1 MENTQGE
8 VKEDIQTQEP
18 EGLDVLG
25 NILNE
30 SGQFKEEEV
39 TQEVA
44 GENVTE
50 PEQQEIQESEEEI
63 EDRIGVVETQET
75 KHEPE
80 KTPEPEQ
87 KIEKVVEKKKTSV
100 PFKSDIQK
108 VIYNY
113 LSENDG
119 DILEVASL
127 LKEGYKTLSPESLIE
142 YEIKNNPL
150 YANASQ
156 KYISTMVQKKING
169 LKSDFDLDDPEDAGL
184 YQESLKLEA
193 ARITQALD
201 QKRVDILS
209 KYSGDVE
216 IEYEQESEVPVES
229 EEELKS
235 KRDGLIESA
244 LSEFQKV
251 ITEPFVKIQDK
262 DGPISIPVQ
271 DMRVIAESI
280 VDPIS
285 FIRGNFTKAD
295 GSLDFERYTRWV
307 NYAANMDI
315 HDNVVIKKGIAI
327 GKQAVVKGIKNTSQP
342 QSRTLVTETQSGDP
356 FQNMDGFLDAF
367 RNNARVV

>member
-1 MENTQGE
+1 MENTQAE

-30 SGQFKEEEV
+30 SGQFKEDEV
-39 TQEVA
+39 TQEVT
-44 GENVTE
+44 TE
-50 PEQQEIQESEEEI
+50 ESPELEQQVTQEAEEEI
-63 EDRIGVVETQET
+63 EDRIGVTETQEA
-75 KHEPE
+75 KPEPE
-80 KTPEPEQ
+80 KTPEVEQ
-87 KIEKVVEKKKTSV
+87 KVEKVVEKKKTSV
-100 PFKSDIQK
+100 PFKSEIQK
-108 VIYNY
+108 VVYNY

-127 LKEGYKTLSPESLIE
+127 LKEGYKTLTPESLIE

-169 LKSDFDLDDPEDAGL
+169 LKSDFDLDDPEDASL

-193 ARITQALD
+193 ARITQGLD
-201 QKRVDILS
+201 QKRAEILS

-216 IEYEQESEVPVES
+216 IEYEQESEVQVES
-229 EEELKS
+229 EEELKN
-235 KRDGLIESA
+235 KRDGLINSA
-244 LSEFQKV
+244 LEEFQKI

-262 DGPISIPVQ
+262 DGPISVPVQ
-271 DMRVIAESI
+271 DMRKIAESI

-285 FIRGNFTKAD
+285 FIRDNFTKAD
-295 GSLDFERYTRWV
+295 GNLDFERYTRWV
-307 NYAANMDI
+307 NYATNMDI
-315 HDNVVIKKGIAI
+315 HDNTVIKKGIAI

-342 QSRTLVTETQSGDP
+342 QSRTLVTESQAGDP
-356 FQNMDGFLDAF
+356 FQNIDGFLESMK
-367 RNNARVV
+367 NNAREV